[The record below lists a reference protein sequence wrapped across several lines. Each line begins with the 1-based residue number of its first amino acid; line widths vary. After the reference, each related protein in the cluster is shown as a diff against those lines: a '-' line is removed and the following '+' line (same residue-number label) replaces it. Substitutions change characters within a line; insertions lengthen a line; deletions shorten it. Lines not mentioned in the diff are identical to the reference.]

1 MSAMQRRKGAQWE
14 RELSLYLRSMGLPAK
29 RGIGQ
34 ARSASEVPDVD
45 LPGWWV
51 EAKRHQ
57 RTNPKAALAQA
68 IADTTAHGGGRVPVA
83 VCRDNGTSLE
93 EATVT
98 LRLSDWVQLVKDRRI
113 VETVTKAATVTYE
126 VDRSADIAA
135 TQSIKGEIVLE
146 APELGTLR
154 TGWTQA
160 DIEAEIKTWDEVLP

>member
-1 MSAMQRRKGAQWE
+1 MSAMQRRKGAGWE

-68 IADTTAHGGGRVPVA
+68 IADATAHGGGRVPVA
-83 VCRDNGTSLE
+83 VCRDNGTAIE
-93 EATVT
+93 GATVT
-98 LRLSDWVQLVKDRRI
+98 MRLADWVALVKDRRI
-113 VETVTKAATVTYE
+113 VETVTKAATV
-126 VDRSADIAA
+126 A
-135 TQSIKGEIVLE
+135 T
-146 APELGTLR
+146 
-154 TGWTQA
+154 
-160 DIEAEIKTWDEVLP
+160 EAELATWNEVLP